1 MQSAMKTVIV
11 LLLCT
16 IATSF
21 IHSGIIRCAVNK
33 RHYTIP
39 FVTRNEREL
48 YEKLLQSKDDTINIL
63 AKSKDEMVKSKDE
76 MLSAANSEI
85 LYLQGRLSLRSVFEQ
100 FEQRYEGLLDT
111 SISTKGITRREKL
124 WKAIIETN
132 AGGIKQ
138 YLGDTTTDWPS
149 VAQSLYKLISKD
161 VHNFTSKKVI
171 INDISLSREMTNLA
185 VTVCTMYPIKYKIIS
200 PSSFGQEKSINN
212 KLGRRHLVKKNQ
224 SINNKL
230 GSYNLCSHQ
239 CMNGI

>member
-111 SISTKGITRREKL
+111 RSLPKESRDERSYGKL
-124 WKAIIETN
+124 
-132 AGGIKQ
+132 
-138 YLGDTTTDWPS
+138 
-149 VAQSLYKLISKD
+149 SLKP
-161 VHNFTSKKVI
+161 
-171 INDISLSREMTNLA
+171 MLA
-185 VTVCTMYPIKYKIIS
+185 
-200 PSSFGQEKSINN
+200 E
-212 KLGRRHLVKKNQ
+212 
-224 SINNKL
+224 
-230 GSYNLCSHQ
+230 
-239 CMNGI
+239 